1 MAAALKAKGYHY
13 RYVFA
18 KAAWRGRKGHSADA
32 PGGDG
37 VALAGPPEVASRCSE
52 LAFNIQFLG

>member
-18 KAAWRGRKGHSADA
+18 KAAWRADGMVTRQTLKEA
-32 PGGDG
+32 MESLWHGY
-37 VALAGPPEVASRCSE
+37 
-52 LAFNIQFLG
+52 QK